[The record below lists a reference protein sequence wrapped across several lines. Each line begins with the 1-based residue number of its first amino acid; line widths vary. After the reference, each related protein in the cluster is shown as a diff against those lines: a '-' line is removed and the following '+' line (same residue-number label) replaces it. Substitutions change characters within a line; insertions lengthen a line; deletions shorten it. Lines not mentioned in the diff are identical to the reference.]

1 MKIIDCT
8 TYFEEDLMMDIRFN
22 TLNQYVDEFIVC
34 EANYSHSGKKKKIN
48 FQISNFPKFKDKITH
63 IVSDKEP
70 LDLEDESSEEPHI
83 QRINSIKRI
92 NHQRDYISNNL
103 EKFNDEDIIMYSD
116 NDEIPNF
123 RIKFKKNLR

>member
-70 LDLEDESSEEPHI
+70 LDL
-83 QRINSIKRI
+83 
-92 NHQRDYISNNL
+92 
-103 EKFNDEDIIMYSD
+103 
-116 NDEIPNF
+116 
-123 RIKFKKNLR
+123 